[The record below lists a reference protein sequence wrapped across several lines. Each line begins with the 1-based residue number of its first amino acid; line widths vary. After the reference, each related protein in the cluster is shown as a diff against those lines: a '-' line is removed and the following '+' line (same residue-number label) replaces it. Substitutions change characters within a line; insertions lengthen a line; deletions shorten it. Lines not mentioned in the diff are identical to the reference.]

1 MGKLA
6 SVLILGVVMAMT
18 GCKDHDKDTTTTDA
32 KMMSADAC
40 AKCPGVQTATAD
52 GHCPVCGAK
61 VNQ

>member
-1 MGKLA
+1 MSKFAGI
-6 SVLILGVVMAMT
+6 LILGVLFAMS

-40 AKCPGVQTATAD
+40 AACPGVQTATAD

-61 VNQ
+61 VSH